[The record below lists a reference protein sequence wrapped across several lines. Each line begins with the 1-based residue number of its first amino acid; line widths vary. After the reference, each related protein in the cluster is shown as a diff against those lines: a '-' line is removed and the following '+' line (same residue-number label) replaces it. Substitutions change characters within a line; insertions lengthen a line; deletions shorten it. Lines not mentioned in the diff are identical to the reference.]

1 MILGIGTD
9 LCQISRM
16 AELLLESNFLN
27 RYFDPEEQTYIRS
40 RGVFA
45 SASMAG
51 HFAAKEAF
59 VKALG
64 SGFHGIRPED
74 VAVRHHDSGAPFYE
88 LKADAGKAAEILGV
102 SRMFLSI
109 SHEGGFALAFCVLE
123 ES

>member
-1 MILGIGTD
+1 MD
-9 LCQISRM
+9 S
-16 AELLLESNFLN
+16 SFLN
-27 RYFDPEEQTYIRS
+27 RYFDPAEQTYILA

-45 SASMAG
+45 SDSMAG

-64 SGFHGIRPED
+64 SGFHGIKPED
-74 VAVRHHDSGAPFYE
+74 VAVRHHDSGAPYYE
-88 LKADAGKAAEILGV
+88 LNAGAEKAAEKEGI

-123 ES
+123 VD